1 MMRILKAFNTYTEE
15 ISVDTKTKQ
24 PVFAFTLYNHKWTPI
39 FKSNNI
45 ERILA
50 RGIKHV
56 KEYGTDVY
64 ICRWGGGKQ
73 DEFIRVFLD
82 KKYGAVVW
90 QRSDLIRAERER
102 EMMRKKEQLAEEK
115 QNAKRK

>member
-1 MMRILKAFNTYTEE
+1 MEAFNKYTEKT
-15 ISVDTKTKQ
+15 SVDTKTKK

-50 RGIKHV
+50 CGIKHV
-56 KEYGTDVY
+56 KEHGTDVY
-64 ICRWGGGKQ
+64 VCRWSGGKQ
-73 DEFIRVFLD
+73 NEFIRVFLD
-82 KKYGAVVW
+82 KKYSAVVW
-90 QRSDLIRAERER
+90 QRSDLIRAEQER

>member
-1 MMRILKAFNTYTEE
+1 MEAFNKYTEKT
-15 ISVDTKTKQ
+15 SVDTKTKQ

-56 KEYGTDVY
+56 KEHGTDVY
-64 ICRWGGGKQ
+64 VCRWGGGKQ
-73 DEFIRVFLD
+73 NEFIRVFLD

-90 QRSDLIRAERER
+90 QRSDLIRAEQER